1 MKGLACSL
9 YRQKTQSR
17 VHLSTGGS
25 RHAPTTLTRRQFV
38 GVSISPSM
46 TIVVYGHRKIDTGGG
61 GLFSFRH
68 KKSGEQAIT
77 PVPHYNYLSDKD
89 SLSSFY

>member
-17 VHLSTGGS
+17 IHPPTGGS

-46 TIVVYGHRKIDTGGG
+46 TIVVYGHRKIDTGGSI
-61 GLFSFRH
+61 L
-68 KKSGEQAIT
+68 IYT
-77 PVPHYNYLSDKD
+77 
-89 SLSSFY
+89 